1 MAPVKGTGPA
11 VPAESPDYGKGLAT
25 TRAKVSDAIPP
36 ITRRRL
42 TLGLP
47 ARVIPTAL
55 FSIKSVIK
63 NSKKADA
70 ANFGAAIIRFGRR
83 VIGRAWM
90 GAEIADVT
98 LTV

>member
-1 MAPVKGTGPA
+1 VH
-11 VPAESPDYGKGLAT
+11 
-25 TRAKVSDAIPP
+25 RAAK
-36 ITRRRL
+36 RK
-42 TLGLP
+42 TLY
-47 ARVIPTAL
+47 
-55 FSIKSVIK
+55 VIK

>member
-1 MAPVKGTGPA
+1 M
-11 VPAESPDYGKGLAT
+11 
-25 TRAKVSDAIPP
+25 
-36 ITRRRL
+36 
-42 TLGLP
+42 
-47 ARVIPTAL
+47 
-55 FSIKSVIK
+55 IK